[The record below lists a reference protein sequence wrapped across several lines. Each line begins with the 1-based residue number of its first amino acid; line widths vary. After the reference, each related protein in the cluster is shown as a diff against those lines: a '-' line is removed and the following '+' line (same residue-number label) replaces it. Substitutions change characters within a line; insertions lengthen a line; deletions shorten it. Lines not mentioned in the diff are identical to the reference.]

1 MPKIAISPRA
11 PWMRGR
17 WISCWGIPLPTAWR
31 SGYSE
36 AARCIRCKPCPRTI
50 RTNHS
55 LTQWAR
61 RPGSHPVHAG
71 VSTKAYERDKLERLC
86 RYVARPAV
94 SEKRLSMTAQARCV
108 TSLRPPVSPLPIRS
122 PASAGFSVYGN
133 DRFWPVFPLAGLP
146 TNRAVGCREGQI
158 STPNQTCR
166 LVLNKLFLN
175 SSRRPN
181 IVTSSHSP

>member
-108 TSLRPPVSPLPIRS
+108 TSLRPPVVERPLTDVNLPLPGRL
-122 PASAGFSVYGN
+122 VDVLY
-133 DRFWPVFPLAGLP
+133 WPVFPLAGLP
-146 TNRAVGCREGQI
+146 TNRAVGCREGQV
-158 STPNQTCR
+158 STPNRTCR

-181 IVTSSHSP
+181 IVTPSHSP